1 MKKGTHEAQS
11 EVVHASP
18 NVSGTERLYL
28 SSASGNGTTLFTGER
43 LYLASTATVEAK

>member
-18 NVSGTERLYL
+18 KVSGTERLYL
-28 SSASGNGTTLFTGER
+28 SSASGNGTTLFTGEQ
-43 LYLASTATVEAK
+43 LYLSSTTIVEGK